1 MATNPPADLELAP
14 LRGEPH
20 TVSEWVG
27 MFHLLI
33 VAVDPFNERSA
44 WLVETAGR
52 VLTQYEQAD
61 CRIAWLVGGTPD
73 EARLF
78 LGPWSEQIMTFA
90 DPDLTAI
97 RALGLETL
105 PAIVLIALD
114 GTIVDAVEG
123 WDPDRWRELTDDLS
137 RVLHWS
143 KPGIPLPGD
152 PAPFEG
158 APPTTDVEPA
168 SA

>member
-1 MATNPPADLELAP
+1 MATNPPPDLVLTP
-14 LRGEPH
+14 VRGEAH

-33 VAVDPFNERSA
+33 VAVDPFHERSA

-61 CRIAWLVGGTPD
+61 ARIAWLVGGTPD

-78 LGPWSEQIMTFA
+78 LGPWAEQIMTFA

-97 RALGLETL
+97 RAFGLEKL
-105 PAIVLIALD
+105 PAIVLVALD
-114 GTIVDAVEG
+114 GTVVDSVEG
-123 WDPDRWRELTDDLS
+123 WDLDRWRELTEGLS
-137 RVLHWS
+137 RVLSWS
-143 KPGIPLPGD
+143 KPVIPTPGD

-158 APPTTDVEPA
+158 APVG
-168 SA
+168 

>member
-1 MATNPPADLELAP
+1 MATNPPADLVLTP
-14 LRGEPH
+14 VRGDAH

-27 MFHLLI
+27 MFHLLV
-33 VAVDPFNERSA
+33 VAVDPFHERSA

-61 CRIAWLVGGTPD
+61 ARIAWLVGGTPD

-90 DPDLTAI
+90 DPDLVAI
-97 RALGLETL
+97 KAFGLETL
-105 PAIVLIALD
+105 PAIVLVALD
-114 GTIVDAVEG
+114 GTVVDAVEG
-123 WDPDRWRELTDDLS
+123 WDPDRWRELTEGLS
-137 RVLHWS
+137 RVLSWS
-143 KPGIPLPGD
+143 RPVIPVVGD

-158 APPTTDVEPA
+158 APVTTGA
-168 SA
+168 TSG